1 MSKKRKRK
9 KEQLQLIN
17 PNVAG
22 IDIGNSAHYVAVPS
36 HLETPNVRT
45 FGTFTSD
52 LESLGDWL
60 VSLGIESVAME
71 STGIYWLGIF
81 EVLERKG
88 LQVVL
93 VNAHHLKN
101 VPGRKSDVRDC
112 QWIQQLHSYGLLS
125 ASFIPDE
132 ATRELRYFVRQ
143 RTSLQKEKSTKLQH
157 MGKSLQ
163 LMNLKLQNVI
173 SSIEGKVGMQVIRAI
188 ADGETKATRLA
199 KFYSKRMK
207 GTKEEFKASL
217 EGNYRREH
225 VFALRQCLAH
235 YDFLKSQMMECER
248 EIEKILHL
256 WEHGEVVKDQ
266 ENFTGKPKSRK
277 ANRNE
282 YSFDAGNY
290 LKSILGVD
298 LTAIKGISE
307 LTIIEVISETGID
320 FSRWKTAKHFTSW
333 LGLAPCPK
341 ITGGKVIGHSKAK
354 DKSRAHQAFKLAAW
368 SLHHSTCNLGAL
380 YRRLSIKK
388 GSPIAIHAVA
398 RKLAVIFYT
407 MVKNKVE
414 YKPTTAKEYEE
425 KRKANKLKM
434 LEKEAKKINLVL
446 QKNTA

>member
-1 MSKKRKRK
+1 MRK
-9 KEQLQLIN
+9 KKKKNFQVIN
-17 PNVAG
+17 PNTAG
-22 IDIGNSAHYVAVPS
+22 IDIGNDAHYVAVSPDLVES
-36 HLETPNVRT
+36 NVRT
-45 FGTFTSD
+45 FGTFTAD
-52 LESLGDWL
+52 LENLGDWL

-88 LQVVL
+88 LEVVL

-112 QWIQQLHSYGLLS
+112 QWIQQLHSYGLLG

-157 MGKSLQ
+157 IGKALQ
-163 LMNLKLQNVI
+163 LMNLKFQNVI
-173 SSIEGKVGMQVIRAI
+173 STIEGKVGMQVIRAI
-188 ADGETKATRLA
+188 ADGEQKPSKLV
-199 KFYSKRMK
+199 KFYSKRMRC
-207 GTKEEFKASL
+207 TKEEFKASL

-225 VFALRQCLAH
+225 VFALRQSLIH
-235 YDFLKSQMMECER
+235 YNFLKDQMMECER

-256 WEHGEVVKDQ
+256 WEQGEIINDK
-266 ENFTGKPKSRK
+266 ENFAGKPKKRK
-277 ANRNE
+277 AKRNE
-282 YSFDAGNY
+282 YSFDAGSY

-298 LTAIKGISE
+298 LTEVKGVSE

-320 FSRWKTAKHFTSW
+320 FTRWKTAKHFTSW
-333 LGLAPCPK
+333 LGLAPRPK
-341 ITGGKVIGHSKAK
+341 ITGGKVVGHSKAK

-368 SLHHSTCNLGAL
+368 SLHHSSCHLGAL
-380 YRRLSIKK
+380 YRRLSIKR

-407 MVKNKVE
+407 MVKNKTE
-414 YKPTTAKEYEE
+414 YKPFSAEEYEA
-425 KRKANKLKM
+425 KRKADKLKR
-434 LEKEAKKINLVL
+434 LQKEAKKLNLVL
-446 QKNTA
+446 KTNTA